1 MGREKGEARTGGERE
16 KHIEELSSIF
26 RFPPVNICS
35 IFCADVMS
43 HALHWYA
50 LLALS
55 VDIEFV
61 SSSARVTSVKSA
73 KGLGLTQFQRL
84 GLIDRS
90 PGSGTPGSDKKTQF
104 QGQGRLLTQKVP
116 SVYSAGKAREDKPR
130 NLHCPAWE

>member
-16 KHIEELSSIF
+16 EHIQEPSSIF

-61 SSSARVTSVKSA
+61 SLSARVTSVKSA
-73 KGLGLTQFQRL
+73 KGLGLTQFP
-84 GLIDRS
+84 I
-90 PGSGTPGSDKKTQF
+90 KKTRF
-104 QGQGRLLTQKVP
+104 QGQGGLLTQKVP

-130 NLHCPAWE
+130 NLQCPAWE